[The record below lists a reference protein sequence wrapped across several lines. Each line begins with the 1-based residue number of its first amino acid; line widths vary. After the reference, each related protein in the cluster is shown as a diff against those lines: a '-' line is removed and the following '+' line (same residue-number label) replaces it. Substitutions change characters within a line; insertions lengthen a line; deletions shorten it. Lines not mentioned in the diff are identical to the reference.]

1 MDWGP
6 RYALIHALTLYR
18 LKRALLDVGTG
29 YAVEQYSGEEKVVVL
44 PRIKIDLDRDL
55 LNGKIRVGNH
65 IKYNLENVNLS
76 SALGRY
82 IVETQYLSD
91 DENWWIFE
99 IEDARTDRRLVFNT
113 YEDFRKYC
121 QVQRDYFLFVDAK
134 LTVPAA
140 SMLLAGATGS
150 GKTYCLYC
158 LVLELLNWTI
168 KPKIYFADPK
178 NSSLCVMGKKISP
191 ELTAGTVE
199 EIIEQ
204 LEAFHDEMQERKIE
218 LQEKLEERLDAD
230 FRNWQMSARIFI
242 FDEFAAFQ
250 SVVNSMDK
258 KTRDK
263 VNMLIRNI
271 ILEGRQLGF
280 FVWILMQKSDSTDIP
295 TAIRDNLIFKVVLG
309 SATNTTYMTAFEH
322 AADLPKRKY
331 GPGQGLYF
339 YQGLTQKPKITS
351 FPTLN
356 FDILAATNEAV
367 NGAPGM

>member
-1 MDWGP
+1 MNRGP

-18 LKRALLDVGTG
+18 LKRALLDVNAKYG
-29 YAVEQYSGEEKVVVL
+29 VELYSGTEKVVVL
-44 PRIKIDLDRDL
+44 PQIKIDLDHDCL
-55 LNGKIRVGNH
+55 CGKIRIRNH

-99 IEDARTDRRLVFNT
+99 IEDSQTDRRLVFNS
-113 YEDFRKYC
+113 YKDFQKYC
-121 QVQRDYFLFVDAK
+121 QTQDDYSLFVDKK
-134 LTVPAA
+134 LTVPIA
-140 SMLLAGATGS
+140 SLLLVGSTGT
-150 GKTYCLYC
+150 GKTYSAYS
-158 LVLELLNWTI
+158 LVLQFLNWKI
-168 KPKIYFADPK
+168 KPTLYFADPK

-191 ELTAGTVE
+191 ERTAGTID

-204 LEAFHDEMQERKIE
+204 LEAFHVEMEKRKAA

-230 FRNWQMSARIFI
+230 FRDWQMPAYIFI
-242 FDEFAAFQ
+242 FDEYAAFQ
-250 SVVNSMDK
+250 SAVNTLDK
-258 KTRDK
+258 RVRDRISRLMRDI
-263 VNMLIRNI
+263 V
-271 ILEGRQLGF
+271 LEGRQLGF

-351 FPTLN
+351 FPTLR